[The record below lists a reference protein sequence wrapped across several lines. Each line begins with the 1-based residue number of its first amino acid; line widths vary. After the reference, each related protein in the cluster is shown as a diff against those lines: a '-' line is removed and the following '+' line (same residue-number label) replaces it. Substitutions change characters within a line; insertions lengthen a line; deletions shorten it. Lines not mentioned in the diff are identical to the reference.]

1 MFQRNDSLVLKEFR
15 CEQCDFQTNFKNSL
29 KTHINMKHNQFK
41 EFECNDCSYA
51 VNKKSQLENHIKSVH
66 QKIKDLFCLQCDFT
80 TSLKSSLINHTK
92 NILMTDGK
100 LGKKLTYEN
109 LLNHLCLKG
118 MIFWS

>member
-1 MFQRNDSLVLKEFR
+1 
-15 CEQCDFQTNFKNSL
+15 
-29 KTHINMKHNQFK
+29 MKHNQFK

-92 NILMTDGK
+92 NRHNTE
-100 LGKKLTYEN
+100 Y
-109 LLNHLCLKG
+109 
-118 MIFWS
+118 